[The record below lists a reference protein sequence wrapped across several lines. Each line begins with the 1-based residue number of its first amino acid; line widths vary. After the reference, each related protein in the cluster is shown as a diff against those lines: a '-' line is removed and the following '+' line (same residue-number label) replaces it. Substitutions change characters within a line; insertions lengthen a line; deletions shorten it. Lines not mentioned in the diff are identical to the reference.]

1 MVRFLRRAGG
11 MAAVGVATLALA
23 ALGAGAATA
32 QADPPPVASID
43 NLTGVSTSV
52 ALDSGFVSALKSL
65 DVAPGPSGKA
75 TVNGGVAKF
84 PITGG
89 NVKVYKPGEVDP
101 YVQGK
106 IMHEG
111 SGLTLTKGDTKVTL
125 ENFVV
130 DPGKPATLTGKVLA
144 NGNVAAESA
153 TLFDLDGST
162 LKPITTNASAGT
174 ATLTGTTVKLS
185 DAAASTLNDAF
196 KTNALK
202 GGTTV
207 GIATIVVKL
216 PGQTGQ
222 SGQTSQTPSGGVGTG
237 GGSTSGIEDTGLLAA
252 GAVALLGAGA
262 AAGYAVRRRSAIER

>member
-23 ALGAGAATA
+23 AMGAGVATA
-32 QADPPPVASID
+32 QPNPPPVASID

-52 ALDSGFVSALKSL
+52 ALDSGFVNALKSL
-65 DVAPGPSGKA
+65 DVAPGPFGKA
-75 TVNGGVAKF
+75 TVEGGVAKF

-89 NVKVYKPGEVDP
+89 HVTVYKPGEVNP

-125 ENFVV
+125 ENFVI
-130 DPGKPATLTGKVLA
+130 DPGQPATLTGKVLA
-144 NGNVAAESA
+144 NGNVAADSA

-162 LKPITTNASAGT
+162 LKPITVNQSAGT

-185 DAAASTLNDAF
+185 DAAASTLNGAF
-196 KTNALK
+196 KTDALK

-216 PGQTGQ
+216 PGQT
-222 SGQTSQTPSGGVGTG
+222 SPGQTSQTPSGGVGTG
-237 GGSTSGIEDTGLLAA
+237 GGSTSGVEDAGLLAA

-262 AAGYAVRRRSAIER
+262 AAGYAARRRSAIER